1 MTTSQLIRNAVI
13 GTGILF
19 GIALALDYFL
29 DSSLWE
35 GMVVS
40 KSALTVEYCEFNHP
54 DRFFHQPINTYSNL
68 IYFFYGLVVFQLA
81 LKDINGLVSVRAS
94 TVVNY
99 PYLSL
104 LLAANFIYL
113 SIGSAFFHSSLTWIG
128 QRVDMNATY
137 GLTLSLICIGL
148 VVTIVKKDLSSR
160 MQLIIVASML
170 LLTVLFLPLAL
181 QISSSLLLPSLF
193 LLLVA
198 LATLNYLIN
207 RSQRFPLLGI
217 LGVVLLVVAIQ
228 IRALDVAKVNC
239 DPYSIWQGHAGWHLL
254 TATSSLCLYFYFR
267 IVKSEGLT
275 KATLF

>member
-81 LKDINGLVSVRAS
+81 LKDINGLVSVRAN

-160 MQLIIVASML
+160 MQLTIVASML

-228 IRALDVAKVNC
+228 IRALDVDKVNC

>member
-1 MTTSQLIRNAVI
+1 MSTSHLIRNAVI
-13 GTGILF
+13 GTSILF
-19 GIALALDYFL
+19 GISLALDYFL

-81 LKDINGLVSVRAS
+81 LKDMKGLGSVKAN
-94 TVVNY
+94 TVRNF

-128 QRVDMNATY
+128 QRVDMNATF

-148 VVTIVKKDLSSR
+148 VVTTVKKDLSAR
-160 MQLIIVASML
+160 MQLAIVGIML
-170 LLTVLFLPLAL
+170 LLTALFLPLAL
-181 QISSSLLLPSLF
+181 QISSSILLPSLF
-193 LLLVA
+193 LLLFI
-198 LATLNYLIN
+198 LATLNYLSY
-207 RSQRFPLLGI
+207 RRQRFPLLGI

-228 IRALDVAKVNC
+228 IRTMDVAKVNC
-239 DPYSIWQGHAGWHLL
+239 DPYSIWQGHALWHLL

-267 IVKSEGLT
+267 RVKTSEM
-275 KATLF
+275 AN

>member
-1 MTTSQLIRNAVI
+1 
-13 GTGILF
+13 
-19 GIALALDYFL
+19 
-29 DSSLWE
+29 
-35 GMVVS
+35 MVVS

-81 LKDINGLVSVRAS
+81 LKDINGLVSVRAN

-228 IRALDVAKVNC
+228 IRALDVDKVNC

>member
-81 LKDINGLVSVRAS
+81 LKDINGLVSVRAN

-137 GLTLSLICIGL
+137 GLTLSLISIGL

-198 LATLNYLIN
+198 LATLNYLIY

-228 IRALDVAKVNC
+228 IRALDVDKVNC

>member
-160 MQLIIVASML
+160 MQLTIVASML

-228 IRALDVAKVNC
+228 IRALDVDKVNC